1 MQATQKFQKFVR
13 PTRIPRQELPPH
25 PTKNGE
31 ISVLFSVPG
40 TGGRPTG
47 SDPEN
52 TVGYQDIGSP
62 GTPFSSGLQVAGEP
76 GHCPARTIY
85 PR

>member
-1 MQATQKFQKFVR
+1 MQATQKIQKFVR

-25 PTKNGE
+25 RTKNGE

-52 TVGYQDIGSP
+52 TVGDQDIGNP
-62 GTPFSSGLQVAGEP
+62 GMPFPSWFQVAGQP
-76 GHCPARTIY
+76 GHCPASTRP